1 MKNRN
6 RKRKMEMKKLRKRIK
21 KEKRDKRGS
30 LMLKIVLTRIKGKI
44 HTRRIRRAQKNWES
58 STKQKTLVSDS
69 LFGIFLWLMMYRIIR
84 AFILLSFL
92 KLAISMATKAG
103 ALARELKS
111 IKSDLC
117 FMQERC
123 NLLEEEN
130 RRLRDGIAKGIRQEE
145 DDLVPF
151 PFIHSRLKNGKT
163 KKSHPLLLH
172 LQTEFERHKDE

>member
-1 MKNRN
+1 
-6 RKRKMEMKKLRKRIK
+6 MKKQRKRIK
-21 KEKRDKRGS
+21 KEKGDKRGS
-30 LMLKIVLTRIKGKI
+30 LMFKIVLTRIKGKI

-69 LFGIFLWLMMYRIIR
+69 LFGIFLWLTYRILR
-84 AFILLSFL
+84 AFILLSFS

-130 RRLRDGIAKGIRQEE
+130 RRLRDGIAKGIRPEE

-151 PFIHSRLKNGKT
+151 PFSFTADSKMEKPKNPFHSSAFAN
-163 KKSHPLLLH
+163 
-172 LQTEFERHKDE
+172 